1 MKEIKKNFW
10 KNKKILI
17 TGHTGFTGIWLTTLL
32 SNYGAK
38 ITGIS
43 LDDNTQPAI
52 YKTLKI
58 NKKVK
63 NIYID
68 VANFSSLKEVI
79 LKCNA
84 EIIIHLA
91 AQSLVQKSYKYSHKT
106 FLTNTIGT
114 LNLLEILKDNKYV
127 KAIFIA
133 TTDKVYLNNEKKKFL
148 WNVTLSEVMIHIRP
162 ASHQPKLLS
171 IHTINHFL
179 KKKSR
184 IGNGKSWKYNWW
196 W

>member
-133 TTDKVYLNNEKKKFL
+133 TTDKVYLNNEKKKVFMECDAL
-148 WNVTLSEVMIHIRP
+148 GGDDPYSSSKSSAEII
-162 ASHQPKLLS
+162 
-171 IHTINHFL
+171 INSYYKSFF
-179 KKKSR
+179 KKK
-184 IGNGKSWKYNWW
+184 K
-196 W
+196 